1 MKARRPLRKILDR
14 SAGRSTFGT
23 DAAGYHAGRIGYPE
37 ALFDLVF
44 SGLPARPRILEI
56 GAGTGLATEA
66 ILARDPIELV
76 IVEPDAALVDYLAG
90 RFAGSRTKLVNSTFP
105 DAQVDGPFDLIVC
118 AAAFHWMEPGAALA
132 RANHLLRPGG
142 VWAMWWNSYRNPG
155 HGDALAQAISP
166 LLKEIALPPSEGPDG
181 HYSLDYELHQR
192 ALHSAGFVDIKHEL
206 FRQDRTLSAEDVR
219 ALYASYSYVRV
230 LPDQERNALLDTIG
244 QLVDRDFSGGAPNVV
259 LTSLFWARK
268 IGEL

>member
-118 AAAFHWMEPGAALA
+118 AAAFHWMEPGAALLFLGSTLHA
-132 RANHLLRPGG
+132 GG
-142 VWAMWWNSYRNPG
+142 PNRTSLPRRGIIISYCLG
-155 HGDALAQAISP
+155 W
-166 LLKEIALPPSEGPDG
+166 LKP
-181 HYSLDYELHQR
+181 YELPWLAYPPDVARNFGARGLAHR
-192 ALHSAGFVDIKHEL
+192 AAHPP
-206 FRQDRTLSAEDVR
+206 DR
-219 ALYASYSYVRV
+219 YV
-230 LPDQERNALLDTIG
+230 
-244 QLVDRDFSGGAPNVV
+244 S
-259 LTSLFWARK
+259 
-268 IGEL
+268 

>member
-1 MKARRPLRKILDR
+1 
-14 SAGRSTFGT
+14 
-23 DAAGYHAGRIGYPE
+23 
-37 ALFDLVF
+37 
-44 SGLPARPRILEI
+44 
-56 GAGTGLATEA
+56 
-66 ILARDPIELV
+66 
-76 IVEPDAALVDYLAG
+76 
-90 RFAGSRTKLVNSTFP
+90 
-105 DAQVDGPFDLIVC
+105 
-118 AAAFHWMEPGAALA
+118 
-132 RANHLLRPGG
+132 
-142 VWAMWWNSYRNPG
+142 MWWNSYRNPG